1 MEDSILNTIK
11 KMIGNIDDD
20 FNTDI
25 IIHINSAFSVL
36 RQLGIGPVSGFRIT
50 GSTETWSDFLSS
62 EDMFDEV
69 KTYIYCKVRK
79 VFDPPQNS
87 TVMAS
92 LDASIAEFE
101 WRLSVEP
108 I

>member
-1 MEDSILNTIK
+1 MDESIFETIK
-11 KMIGNIDDD
+11 TMIGDVEEEFSMDLIV
-20 FNTDI
+20 
-25 IIHINSAFSVL
+25 HINTALSVL
-36 RQLGIGPVSGFRIT
+36 RQLGIGPKSGFRIT
-50 GSTETWSDFLSS
+50 GSSEVWSDFLGS
-62 EDMFDEV
+62 ESNLDEV